1 MRPGARLARDAIS
14 GDHCSQLR
22 PWDAGGAP
30 RSERHGVGTR
40 LEDRAG
46 RPCVRRPARPR
57 GVGSVRGV
65 RRRNHCRERNEAAV
79 PRSPLRGELRPQ
91 AHGTFPCPTR
101 HGIDEPSLP
110 IRGAHGE
117 DERRRHGGL
126 GGVPLVGGDEED
138 GDRHGRIPVLHEGYD
153 EQPRCH
159 TGRPKRRLQAGDR
172 RVRLV
177 QRCAPG
183 ASRAKSPGR
192 TRLRCGNC

>member
-1 MRPGARLARDAIS
+1 MKFRLEFFKEHLLPALVCFGLAFAMARTEWLQRVENLTLDAR
-14 GDHCSQLR
+14 
-22 PWDAGGAP
+22 
-30 RSERHGVGTR
+30 TR
-40 LEDRAG
+40 LRSQFY
-46 RPCVRRPARPR
+46 PTLPR
-57 GVGSVRGV
+57 D
-65 RRRNHCRERNEAAV
+65 EFA
-79 PRSPLRGELRPQ
+79 LI
-91 AHGTFPCPTR
+91 
-101 HGIDEPSLP
+101 GIDEPSLP

-172 RVRLV
+172 GVRLV